1 MDKILARFIPLI
13 LSVISPEI
21 KQLVADFVIQLEANA
36 KKTPNPWDDML
47 VELLKVIIKTD

>member
-21 KQLVADFVIQLEANA
+21 KKLVADFLVQLEANA

-47 VELLKVIIKTD
+47 VDLLKTIIKTD